1 MADRNTQVAAAVRED
16 FVDEATIAAFVGKV
30 EPGDHVSM
38 ATVLWSTGLSV
49 ALLVACSL
57 WWVLT
62 H

>member
-1 MADRNTQVAAAVRED
+1 MAEQHAGATGRVRED
-16 FVDEATIAAFVGKV
+16 FVDEATIAGFVGRV
-30 EPGDHVSM
+30 EPGDRVST